1 MLDKKDS
8 LGSLSKI
15 KNTTDL
21 NVLLT
26 KLGKGE
32 KSDYGRTRNVRSGFP
47 DFFIVIYFYLLRI
60 CSIKNPLYSQI
71 FHQLG
76 FKKVHFHDRC
86 IFHFLVYPLIREGP
100 LITSNFRVHS
110 GVQNGPKKL
119 DVLGLKRIGRKVK
132 NLRKLSEVING
143 RSLRLMDKKWL

>member
-8 LGSLSKI
+8 LGSLSKV

-26 KLGKGE
+26 KLGKGG

-47 DFFIVIYFYLLRI
+47 DFFIVMYFYLLRI

-76 FKKVHFHDRC
+76 FKKVHFH
-86 IFHFLVYPLIREGP
+86 FLVYPLIGEGP

-110 GVQNGPKKL
+110 GGQNDPKKS

-143 RSLRLMDKKWL
+143 RSLRLMDKKWF